1 MIVSLSHFVAVVTAA
16 TLLAVVAPIARAESQ
31 AALRF
36 DGAESFQ
43 LKNRLI
49 DVQSGGVVHLNA
61 KEGEGLAWISGAQFI
76 EGRLSIDVKGK
87 DELGRSFVGIAFHGS
102 ENLERFE
109 AVYLRP
115 FNFQAETI
123 ERRSHSLQY
132 MSMPEYPWATLRER
146 FPGKYE
152 AGLTAAPA
160 PQDWVRLTL
169 EVRQRVLKVY
179 VNDAATP
186 ALTATLLGAHSG
198 NAIALWVG
206 NNSEGWF
213 RNLRIDA
220 PSR

>member
-1 MIVSLSHFVAVVTAA
+1 MIVALYRLVAVVAA
-16 TLLAVVAPIARAESQ
+16 SLAVIAPIASAESQ

-36 DGAESFQ
+36 DRTESFQ

-49 DVQSGGVVHLNA
+49 DLQSDGVAHLNA
-61 KEGEGLAWISGAQFI
+61 NEGEGLAWISGEHFV

-102 ENLERFE
+102 ENLERFG

-115 FNFQAETI
+115 FNFQAETT

-132 MSMPEYPWATLRER
+132 MSMPEHPWATLRER

-152 AGLTAAPA
+152 AGLTSAPA
-160 PQDWVRLTL
+160 PHDWVRLTL
-169 EVRQRVLKVY
+169 EVSQKVLKVY

-186 ALTATLLGAHSG
+186 ALTVKLLGAHSG
-198 NAIALWVG
+198 DAIALWVG

-213 RNLRIDA
+213 RNLRIEA
-220 PSR
+220 SSP